1 MSKCEKCIVRKF
13 NVFHFL
19 NSEELKKLSNT
30 KVTKAYNKGDVLFE
44 EGEHLNGVYCVRYG
58 IAKLSKLS
66 NNGRDQIVKFVS
78 NGEVLGQRSV
88 IAQEPA
94 NLTAVA
100 VNDMNVCFIPKN
112 YIIEN
117 LERNPKFSYEFLK
130 DMAHDLKEADNVIV
144 NMSQNPV
151 KQRLA
156 EVLLHLKESFGLDDD
171 GYLLIKLSRE
181 DISNIVGTATESC
194 IRLLS
199 ELKKEG
205 YITTSGKKIM
215 IKDISILKQIAR
227 GILH

>member
-1 MSKCEKCIVRKF
+1 M
-13 NVFHFL
+13 N
-19 NSEELKKLSNT
+19 NGQLKELSNSKT
-30 KVTKAYNKGDVLFE
+30 SKTFKKGDVLFE
-44 EGEHLNGVYCVRYG
+44 EGEHLNGVYCVRSG

-78 NGEVLGQRSV
+78 NGEVLGQRSI
-88 IAQEPA
+88 IAKEA
-94 NLTAVA
+94 SNLSAVA
-100 VNDMNVCFIPKN
+100 VNDLSVCFIPKN
-112 YIIEN
+112 YIIDN
-117 LERNPKFSYEFLK
+117 LENNPKFSYEFLK
-130 DMAHDLKEADNVIV
+130 EMAHDLKEADNVIV

-156 EVLLHLKESFGLDDD
+156 EVLLHLKENFGLDDD

-215 IKDISILKQIAR
+215 IMDNSKLKQIAR

>member
-1 MSKCEKCIVRKF
+1 MSKCQNCIVRKF
-13 NVFHFL
+13 NVFSFL
-19 NSEELKKLSNT
+19 NSDELKNLTNT
-30 KVTKAYNKGDVLFE
+30 KTSKSYKKGDILFE
-44 EGEHLNGVYCVRYG
+44 EGEHLNGVFCVRYG

-88 IAQEPA
+88 IAQEAA

-100 VNDMNVCFIPKN
+100 VNDMTVCFIPKY

-205 YITTSGKKIM
+205 YITTSGKRIM
-215 IKDISILKQIAR
+215 IKDNSSLKQIAR

>member
-1 MSKCEKCIVRKF
+1 MSKCDKCIVRKF

-19 NSEELKKLSNT
+19 NSGELKELSNT
-30 KVTKAYNKGDVLFE
+30 KVSKVYNKGDVLFE
-44 EGEHLNGVYCVRYG
+44 EGEHLNGVYCVRHG

-215 IKDISILKQIAR
+215 IKDISTLKQIAR

>member
-1 MSKCEKCIVRKF
+1 MVFIVF
-13 NVFHFL
+13 VLESL
-19 NSEELKKLSNT
+19 N
-30 KVTKAYNKGDVLFE
+30 Y
-44 EGEHLNGVYCVRYG
+44 R
-58 IAKLSKLS
+58 
-66 NNGRDQIVKFVS
+66 IVKFVS
-78 NGEVLGQRSV
+78 NGEVLGQRSI
-88 IAQEPA
+88 IAQEPS
-94 NLTAVA
+94 NLSAVA
-100 VNDMNVCFIPKN
+100 VNELNVCFIPKN
-112 YIIEN
+112 YIVEN

-156 EVLLHLKESFGLDDD
+156 EVLLHLKQSFGLDDD

-215 IKDISILKQIAR
+215 IMDNSKLKQIAR

>member
-1 MSKCEKCIVRKF
+1 MSKCHNCIVRKF
-13 NVFHFL
+13 NVINVL
-19 NSEELKKLSNT
+19 NGEEIKELNT
-30 KVTKAYNKGDVLFE
+30 KVSKEYKKGDILFE
-44 EGEHLNGVYCVRYG
+44 EGEHLNGVYCVRNG

-94 NLTAVA
+94 NLSAIA
-100 VNDMNVCFIPKN
+100 VNDMSVCFIPKS
-112 YIIEN
+112 YIIES
-117 LERNPKFSYEFLK
+117 LENNPKLSYELLK

-205 YITTSGKKIM
+205 FITTSGKKIK
-215 IKDISILKQIAR
+215 IKDNSKLKQIAR

>member
-1 MSKCEKCIVRKF
+1 MNKCEKCIVRKF
-13 NVFHFL
+13 NVFHFM
-19 NSEELKKLSNT
+19 NNGQLKELSNSKT
-30 KVTKAYNKGDVLFE
+30 SKTFKKGDVLFE
-44 EGEHLNGVYCVRYG
+44 EGEHLNGVYCVRSG

-78 NGEVLGQRSV
+78 NGEVLGQRSI
-88 IAQEPA
+88 IAKEA
-94 NLTAVA
+94 SNLSAVA
-100 VNDMNVCFIPKN
+100 VNDLSVCFIPKN
-112 YIIEN
+112 YIVDN
-117 LERNPKFSYEFLK
+117 LENNPKFSYEFLK
-130 DMAHDLKEADNVIV
+130 EMAHDLKEADNVIV

-156 EVLLHLKESFGLDDD
+156 EVLLHLKENFGLDDD

-215 IKDISILKQIAR
+215 IMDISKLKQIAR